1 MRLMISATVVV
12 AAIVSV
18 YSSAS
23 AAGLACASRCEQYK
37 GSGERACHAL
47 DDYEACMRQVT
58 EAAAACFRDC
68 K

>member
-1 MRLMISATVVV
+1 MRLMIIATV
-12 AAIVSV
+12 AATAIVSV
-18 YSSAS
+18 CGSAS
-23 AAGLACASRCEQYK
+23 AISPACASRCEEYK

-58 EAAAACFRDC
+58 EAAAACFRNC

>member
-1 MRLMISATVVV
+1 MRLMISATVAL
-12 AAIVSV
+12 AAITVFGSVST
-18 YSSAS
+18 
-23 AAGLACASRCEQYK
+23 AGPACASRCEQYK

-58 EAAAACFRDC
+58 EAAATCFRNC